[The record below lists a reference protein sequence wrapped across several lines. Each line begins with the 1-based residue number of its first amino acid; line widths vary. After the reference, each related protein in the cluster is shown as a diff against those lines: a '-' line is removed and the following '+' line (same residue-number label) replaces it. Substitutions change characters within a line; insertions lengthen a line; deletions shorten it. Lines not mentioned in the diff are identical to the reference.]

1 MRWAARAACDIVE
14 EEADEASGRPAGE
27 GVSAESGGVVRR
39 AGDDTVERRP
49 GKEDGAT
56 AAVTGGVD
64 FATPDAATGLSAGK
78 VEVGEAA
85 GAGEADAATGRRL
98 YVGCEAGGAGLD
110 AMARDGPDA
119 APTLARLTIGDEG
132 ARAIEGDWAR
142 PGDSE
147 ADG

>member
-1 MRWAARAACDIVE
+1 MRWAARAACDILV

-56 AAVTGGVD
+56 AAAGGVD

-85 GAGEADAATGRRL
+85 GAGEADAVTGRRL
-98 YVGCEAGGAGLD
+98 TAGWAGLD
-110 AMARDGPDA
+110 GMARDGPDA
-119 APTLARLTIGDEG
+119 APTLARLTRGDEG

-147 ADG
+147 PDG